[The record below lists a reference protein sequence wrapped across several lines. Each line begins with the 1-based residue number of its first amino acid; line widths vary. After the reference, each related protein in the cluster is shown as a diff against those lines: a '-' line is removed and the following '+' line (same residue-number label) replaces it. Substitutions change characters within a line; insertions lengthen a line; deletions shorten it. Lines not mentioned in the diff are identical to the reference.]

1 MIYDHTE
8 CIELPIVDNGVLL
21 CYCPDIPVTFHL
33 DECGDLHRVSL
44 HHHNSD
50 RKTVVASGPIF
61 ETCRELMETDG
72 DRIRDEAG
80 FRGNRYEHSRPI
92 MGVGFNGNKF
102 AA

>member
-8 CIELPIVDNGVLL
+8 CIEQPIVDNGVLVA
-21 CYCPDIPVTFHL
+21 YCPDIPVTLHL

-50 RKTVVASGPIF
+50 RKTVVCAGPIW
-61 ETCRELMETDG
+61 ETCKQLMETDG
-72 DRIRDEAG
+72 DRIRDECG
-80 FRGNRYEHSRPI
+80 FRARYTLSRPV
-92 MGVGFNGNKF
+92 MGVGFNGVTY